1 MRLLR
6 IEDGSCNEDPPRF
19 SLFEPENS
27 DDIPDYAI
35 LSHCWR
41 SEEVLFPDMA
51 GDTSIAQNKKG
62 YQKIEASCRIALGHK
77 LQYLWCDTCCIDKSS
92 STELSEAINSMYEY
106 YSKAKLCIVY
116 LDDVENEAAGN
127 VSIENAK
134 WFTRGWTLQELIA
147 PRHIRFYSREWQY
160 LGTKKTLLSKLALAT
175 GIRKSVLLQPAM
187 LTHVGVSQK
196 FSWAAH
202 RTTKRPEDRAYSLLG
217 LFGIHMP
224 PLYVYLRI
232 MDRTNTN

>member
-106 YSKAKLCIVY
+106 YSKAKLCIAY

-196 FSWAAH
+196 LSWAAH

-224 PLYVYLRI
+224 PLYVSLRI
-232 MDRTNTN
+232 VDWTNTD